1 MGTRPAAGEE
11 LMGHSA
17 AGAAVSATAA
27 ASRCWY
33 ESAFEIGARSR
44 KPAKHAPTFDLARRG
59 RRCRVNGVLDLL
71 HMT

>member
-17 AGAAVSATAA
+17 AGAAVSETAA

-33 ESAFEIGARSR
+33 ESAFEIGARRR
-44 KPAKHAPTFDLARRG
+44 KPAKHAPTSVRKKIDQPKRLTISESG
-59 RRCRVNGVLDLL
+59 
-71 HMT
+71 

>member
-11 LMGHSA
+11 LRGHSA

-33 ESAFEIGARSR
+33 ESAFETDVMERTKRAFRHEEIRTAGEIEWG
-44 KPAKHAPTFDLARRG
+44 P
-59 RRCRVNGVLDLL
+59 
-71 HMT
+71 